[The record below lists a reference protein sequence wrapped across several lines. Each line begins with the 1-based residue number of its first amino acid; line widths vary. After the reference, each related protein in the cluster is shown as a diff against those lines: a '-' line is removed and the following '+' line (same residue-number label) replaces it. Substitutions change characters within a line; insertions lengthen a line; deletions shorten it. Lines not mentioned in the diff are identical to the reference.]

1 MTAGRTTATS
11 RRSTGGV
18 HNPPV
23 NERPPTRLE
32 LLLGHDRASLVVL
45 LILFPLVC
53 WSWIVVMAHDM
64 SGPMTGASAWMMTVH
79 WDARHVF
86 LLWAMWAVMMV
97 GMMLPSAAPLLLL
110 YGVAVRRQ
118 GRGLAASRQI
128 YALAGGYA
136 TVWAFFSVGATAAQR
151 ILSARL
157 IVSPMMTT
165 SHMVGAGLLIVAGV
179 YQLTPLKLACLQK
192 CQSPL
197 SVMMHRWR
205 SGVAGAFRMGI
216 DHGAYCL
223 GCCWALMLLLF
234 AGGVMN
240 LAVIFALTAFV
251 AFEKVGPFGA
261 HSARVSGA
269 LLVAAGTWMLLA

>member
-1 MTAGRTTATS
+1 M
-11 RRSTGGV
+11 

-23 NERPPTRLE
+23 NERPATRLE

-64 SGPMTGASAWMMTVH
+64 YGPMTGASAWMMTLQ
-79 WDARHVF
+79 WDASHVF

-118 GRGLAASRQI
+118 SRGLTASRQI
-128 YALAGGYA
+128 YALAAGYA
-136 TVWAFFSVGATAAQR
+136 TVWALFSVGATAVQR
-151 ILSARL
+151 MLSARL

-165 SHMVGAGLLIVAGV
+165 TRAVGAGLLIVAGV

-216 DHGAYCL
+216 DHGTYCL

-240 LAVIFALTAFV
+240 LAVLAGLTVF
-251 AFEKVGPFGA
+251 
-261 HSARVSGA
+261 
-269 LLVAAGTWMLLA
+269 LLVEKLMPPALQGGRFSGVVLVVAGLYMAVSSYMGPHL

>member
-1 MTAGRTTATS
+1 M
-11 RRSTGGV
+11 

-32 LLLGHDRASLVVL
+32 LWLGHDRACLVVL
-45 LILFPLVC
+45 LVLVPLVC
-53 WSWIVVMAHDM
+53 WSWIVVMARDM
-64 SGPMTGASAWMMTVH
+64 SGPMTGASAWMMTLR
-79 WDARHVF
+79 WDAGHVF
-86 LLWAMWAVMMV
+86 LLWAMWAAMMV
-97 GMMLPSAAPLLLL
+97 AMMLPSAAPLLLL

-118 GRGLAASRQI
+118 GHTLTASRQI
-128 YALAGGYA
+128 YALAAGYA
-136 TVWAFFSVGATAAQR
+136 TVWTLFSAGATAAQR
-151 ILSARL
+151 VLSARL

-165 SHMVGAGLLIVAGV
+165 NQTVGAALLIVAGV

-240 LAVIFALTAFV
+240 LAVLFALAAFV
-251 AFEKVGPFGA
+251 AFEKVGPFGT

-269 LLVAAGTWMLLA
+269 LLIAAGTWMLLA